1 MGAPR
6 PILDRSNMTSPP
18 PQQFAEYA
26 EFDAVFN
33 GTLVSL
39 LSWEQLDRFWA
50 NLDPAG
56 GWYLYA
62 VGEARPES
70 AADAQHVSAFIRE
83 IDALLRRE
91 HHEDYCG
98 IVYTD
103 DPQRPSLVKIYDPN
117 HLGTSCGSG
126 KHRILPGWVMSRMP
140 PSDLSPSHHVPQNR
154 RRWWQGFLD
163 LIRGTEAAH

>member
-1 MGAPR
+1 MSQPAHALPEVN
-6 PILDRSNMTSPP
+6 P
-18 PQQFAEYA
+18 
-26 EFDAVFN
+26 EFDALFN

-39 LSWEQLDRFWA
+39 LTWEQLGEFWA
-50 NLDPAG
+50 RLDPTG

-62 VGEARPES
+62 LGEPRPDKPAE
-70 AADAQHVSAFIRE
+70 APQVTAFIRE

-98 IVYTD
+98 IVYAD
-103 DPQRPSLVKIYDPN
+103 DLQNPRLIKIYDPN

-126 KHRILPGWVMSRMP
+126 RARILPGWVMSRMP
-140 PSDLSPSHHVPQNR
+140 PSDLAPGHHVPQNR

-163 LIRGTEAAH
+163 LVRGTGSTAH

>member
-1 MGAPR
+1 MSQPTHAMPDVN
-6 PILDRSNMTSPP
+6 P
-18 PQQFAEYA
+18 
-26 EFDAVFN
+26 EFDALFN

-39 LSWEQLDRFWA
+39 LTWEQLDQFWA
-50 NLDPAG
+50 RLDPAA

-62 VGEARPES
+62 LGEPRPEKP
-70 AADAQHVSAFIRE
+70 AEAPQVTAFIRE

-103 DPQRPSLVKIYDPN
+103 DPVNPRLVKIYDPN
-117 HLGTSCGSG
+117 HLGTSCGSS
-126 KHRILPGWVMSRMP
+126 KVRILPGWVMSRMP
-140 PSDLSPSHHVPQNR
+140 PSDLEPSHHVPQNR

-163 LIRGTEAAH
+163 LVRGTGSAAH